1 MIQLD
6 GSFGEG
12 GGAIVRVALALST
25 ITQKP
30 FTVNNIRKGRCDSGL
45 KNQHLYC
52 VKALQQLCNADI
64 EGANLGSEHLQY
76 KPGKI
81 EGKTLN
87 IDIETAG
94 SITLLLQALL
104 LPCFFSDKKVVLKI
118 NGGTDVKW
126 SMPFDYFNN
135 ILVPQLKKY
144 AYLDVRL
151 IKRGYYPKGNGLVE
165 ITINPKYKLTN
176 SDFEEFNKYLRN
188 EKKEINLLNQ
198 HNLIHIKGISH
209 ASSDLQKAEVAERQA
224 KAAKIILAN
233 FKCNKDIRIE
243 YCKTLST
250 GSGITLW
257 AIFSEDTEE
266 INLLNPIRIGSDS
279 LGEKGK
285 KAEIVGREAAERLI
299 NEINHKAPVDSYLSD
314 NLIPWMALFGGKI
327 KVAKLTNHTLTNIY
341 VTEKFLGKIFNVNKK
356 EKIISVKSN

>member
-1 MIQLD
+1 MIEID
-6 GSFGEG
+6 GSWGEAG
-12 GGAIVRVALALST
+12 GQIVRTALALST

-30 FTVNNIRKGRCDSGL
+30 FSVNNIRKGRCDTGL

-52 VKALQQLCNADI
+52 VKALQELCNADA
-64 EGANLGSEHLQY
+64 EGAKLGSEHLQY
-76 KPGKI
+76 KPKKI
-81 EGKTLN
+81 EGKTIN
-87 IDIETAG
+87 IDIKTAG

-104 LPCFFSDKKVVLKI
+104 LPCFFANKKVSLRI

-144 AYLDVRL
+144 AELDVKL

-165 ITINPKYKLTN
+165 IKINPEYKLN
-176 SDFEEFNKYLRN
+176 KSGFEEFHSCLRN
-188 EKKEINLLNQ
+188 EKKEIDLLNQ
-198 HNLIHIKGISH
+198 HNLVHIKGISH
-209 ASSDLQKAEVAERQA
+209 ASSELQKADVAERQA
-224 KAAKIILAN
+224 KAAKVILTK
-233 FKCNKDIRIE
+233 FKCNLDIRIE
-243 YCKTLST
+243 YCNTSST

-257 AIFSEDTEE
+257 AIFSDDPEE
-266 INLLNPIRIGSDS
+266 INLVNPIRIGSDS

-327 KVAKLTNHTLTNIY
+327 KVAEITNHALTNVY
-341 VTEKFLGKIFNVNKK
+341 VTEKFLGKIFDVNK
-356 EKIISVKSN
+356 EENIISAR